1 MSGSMKDL
9 FASNRSFR
17 HVWFGQ
23 LSGVL
28 GASIMTVS
36 AGIAVLA
43 YGGSAAV
50 IATIL
55 AGRSI
60 GLFVGY
66 LTLGG
71 LTAFFSSKR
80 LMILTD
86 VVRIA
91 STAAV
96 AFGIVTGAFWISA
109 LAVIL
114 TGLCESVFT
123 PASRALLPLV
133 VGKAE
138 LLTANG
144 VSAVTRN
151 AMAVAGPAVAGGM
164 LLFVDPIL
172 GVLINCVC
180 FVLSALA
187 LVGVPDLAR
196 DGGRPP
202 LTPRGYWDSLK
213 DGAQAVRS
221 TPWVWMFTLAGG
233 LQMFLVVGAWS
244 VLLPVASVQTGWGES
259 AYGVILAVYAVG
271 GLIGGLVAVRIRR
284 RAAVTGAVSIALF
297 SLAPLGL
304 VQDSFAICLI
314 LVFAG
319 GAALQVGNVLYDTLF
334 QQHVSQEMIGRVSAL
349 MMLPS
354 TAVLPLSYL
363 IVGFAADLVGTDSVL
378 LIGAISAAVV
388 MTGFALLAPVRRLE
402 LVKNE

>member
-1 MSGSMKDL
+1 MKDL

-17 HVWFGQ
+17 HVWFSQ
-23 LSGVL
+23 LSGML

-60 GLFVGY
+60 GLFIGY

-86 VVRIA
+86 VVRVV
-91 STAAV
+91 STATV

-133 VGKAE
+133 VGKAD

-144 VSAVTRN
+144 MSAVTRN

-164 LLFVDPIL
+164 LLLVDPIL

-180 FVLSALA
+180 FALSALA
-187 LVGVPDLAR
+187 LVGVPDLTR
-196 DGGRPP
+196 DGGRLP
-202 LTPRGYWDSLK
+202 LTPRGYWSSLK
-213 DGAQAVRS
+213 DGAHAVRS

-244 VLLPVASVQTGWGES
+244 VLLPVASVQTGWGDS
-259 AYGVILAVYAVG
+259 AYGVVLAVYAAG

-284 RAAVTGAVSIALF
+284 HAAVAGAVSIALF

-334 QQHVSQEMIGRVSAL
+334 QQHVSPEMIGRVSAL

-363 IVGFAADLVGTDSVL
+363 IVGVAADLVGADSVL
-378 LIGAISAAVV
+378 LIGGVSAAFV
-388 MTGFALLAPVRRLE
+388 MAGFALLSPIRRLE
-402 LVKNE
+402 LVKDEQNV